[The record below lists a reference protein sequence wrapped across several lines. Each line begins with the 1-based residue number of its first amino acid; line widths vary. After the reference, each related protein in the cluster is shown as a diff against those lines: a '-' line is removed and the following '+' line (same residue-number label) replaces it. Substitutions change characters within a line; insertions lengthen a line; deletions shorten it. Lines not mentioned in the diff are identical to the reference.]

1 MVSVNRCVFI
11 ILVSLF
17 LTSCYTPAGKLKDSD
32 FISKE
37 ITLNTSVS
45 ASLSN
50 LHQGFRYCGMASGG
64 LFSLVRHGAPSCVPA
79 KQPDGP
85 ILCDIFLGLYS
96 PPNDFV
102 LGRIELKPAG
112 SGTSAMLRL
121 AIDGRGNEK
130 TVWSWEMFLRGQ
142 EREVCPDNF

>member
-1 MVSVNRCVFI
+1 MNRYVFF
-11 ILVSLF
+11 ILVLLL
-17 LTSCYTPAGKLKDSD
+17 LTSCYTPTGKLKDND

-37 ITLNTSVS
+37 IALNTSVS

-50 LHQGFRYCGMASGG
+50 LHQGFRYCGMASGS
-64 LFSLVRHGAPSCVPA
+64 LFSLVRHGTPSCMPA
-79 KQPDGP
+79 RPDGL

-102 LGRIELKPAG
+102 LGRIELRPAG
-112 SGTSAMLRL
+112 SGTSAILRL

-142 EREVCPDNF
+142 EKEVCPDNF